1 MWRNRYRIGE
11 MTLDHMFNPRA
22 VAVVGAS
29 GAVHNPATSIFLNN
43 LMNFGYEGKVYPIN
57 PNFEEVCGLKAYPT
71 ILDVPGP
78 IDHVISGVKAT
89 LIPELLKQCIAKGVS
104 TLHLYTAGFAET
116 GDDDRSDMQQ
126 DIVDTAKDSGVR
138 IIGPNCMG
146 IYAPKAG
153 ISFCPDFPKESG
165 KVGFIAQSG
174 SYSLLVV
181 RGAAAR
187 GVRFSKM
194 VSYGNA
200 CDVDEC
206 DLLEY
211 LGKDPET
218 EIIAAYIEGTR
229 DGNRLRKVL
238 QEAASRKPVLIIKKG
253 HTEAGKRGA
262 SSHTGAMAG
271 DDKAW
276 DAAIKQAGAI
286 RVEDFEELVD
296 LLTTFQFLKPPKGK
310 KTVVI
315 GIGGG
320 PSVRSADDC
329 ERAGLTLH
337 RIPDKMVRELRKTA
351 PTAGSMLRNPVDVG
365 AYNIDWTHVID
376 TLSAWPENDL
386 FLWQIAP
393 DIEPFP
399 NEGFYR
405 QFCIDQRAK
414 FIEGFVK
421 SGKPVAVA
429 VHMVERKEAM
439 EIQHTT
445 RELCIEHGVPFYTSV
460 YSAARAIVKFIDYHE
475 RLKGRKK

>member
-1 MWRNRYRIGE
+1 
-11 MTLDHMFNPRA
+11 MTFDHMFNPRS

-43 LMNFGYEGKVYPIN
+43 LLSFGYKGKIYPIN
-57 PNFEEVCGLKAYPT
+57 PNFAEVCGLKTYPT
-71 ILDVPGP
+71 VLDVPGP
-78 IDHVISGVKAT
+78 VDHVISGVKAS
-89 LIPELLKQCIAKGVS
+89 IVPELLKQCIAKGVS

-116 GDDDRSDMQQ
+116 GDDDRCGQQQ
-126 DIVDTAKDSGVR
+126 DIVAIAKDSGVR

-146 IYAPKAG
+146 IYSPKAG
-153 ISFCPDFPKESG
+153 ISFCPDFPKEPG
-165 KVGFIAQSG
+165 KVGFISQSG

-181 RGAAAR
+181 RGASAR

-211 LGKDPET
+211 LGNDPET

-229 DGNRLRKVL
+229 DGKRLRKVL
-238 QEAASRKPVLIIKKG
+238 TEAASRKPVLIIKKG

-271 DDKAW
+271 DDKTW
-276 DAAIKQAGAI
+276 DAMIRQAGAI

-296 LLTTFQFLKPPKGK
+296 LLTTFQFFKLPKSK
-310 KTVVI
+310 NTVLI

-329 ERAGLTLH
+329 ERAGLILH
-337 RIPDKMVRELRKTA
+337 RIPNEIMHELRKTA

-365 AYNIDWTHVID
+365 AYNMDWTHVIQ
-376 TLSAWPENDL
+376 TLAAWTENDM

-414 FIEGFVK
+414 FIVDFIK
-421 SGKPVAVA
+421 SGKPLAVA

-439 EIQHTT
+439 DILHTT
-445 RELCIEHGVPFYTSV
+445 RETCIRNGVPFYTSV
-460 YSAARAIVKFIDYHE
+460 YSAARAIVKFMDYHA
-475 RLKGRKK
+475 RLRSV

>member
-1 MWRNRYRIGE
+1 MNF
-11 MTLDHMFNPRA
+11 DHMFNPRSI
-22 VAVVGAS
+22 AVVGAS

-43 LMNFGYEGKVYPIN
+43 LLSFGYKGKVYPIN
-57 PNFEEVCGLKAYPT
+57 PTVQEVSGLKTYPT
-71 ILDVPGP
+71 VLDVPGP
-78 IDHVISGVKAT
+78 VDHVISGVKASM
-89 LIPELLKQCIAKGVS
+89 IPELLKQCIAKGVG

-116 GDDDRSDMQQ
+116 GDDDRCHMQQ
-126 DIVDTAKDSGVR
+126 DMVATAKNSGVR
-138 IIGPNCMG
+138 ILGPNCMG
-146 IYAPKAG
+146 IYSPGAG
-153 ISFCPDFPKESG
+153 ISFCPDFPADAG
-165 KVGFIAQSG
+165 AVGFISQSG

-181 RGAAAR
+181 RAAAAR

-200 CDVDEC
+200 CDIDEC

-211 LGKDPET
+211 LGNDKET
-218 EIIAAYIEGTR
+218 KIIAAYIEGTR

-238 QEAASRKPVLIIKKG
+238 IEAAAKKPVIIIKKG

-271 DDKAW
+271 DDKVW
-276 DAAIKQAGAI
+276 DAMIKQAGAI

-296 LLTTFQFLKPPKGK
+296 VLTTFQFFKMPKSK
-310 KTVVI
+310 KTVLI

-329 ERAGLTLH
+329 ERAGLTLPH
-337 RIPDKMVRELRKTA
+337 IPNEIVHELRKTA

-365 AYNIDWTHVID
+365 AYHMDWNHVID
-376 TLSAWPENDL
+376 TLSAWPENDM
-386 FLWQIAP
+386 FIWQIAP

-405 QFCIDQRAK
+405 QFCVDQRAK
-414 FIEGFVK
+414 FMEEFVNC
-421 SGKPVAVA
+421 GKPIAVA

-445 RELCIEHGVPFYTSV
+445 RELCIRHGVPFYSSV
-460 YSAARAIVKFIDYHE
+460 YSAARAIVKFIDYHN
-475 RLKGRKK
+475 RQQSS

>member
-1 MWRNRYRIGE
+1 
-11 MTLDHMFNPRA
+11 MTLDRMFNPRA

-29 GAVHNPATSIFLNN
+29 GAVHNAATSIFLNN
-43 LMNFGYEGKVYPIN
+43 LMNFGYKGKVYPVN

-71 ILDVPGP
+71 VLDVPGP
-78 IDHVISGVKAT
+78 LDHVISGVKAS
-89 LIPELLKQCIAKGVS
+89 LIPDLLKQCIDKGVS

-116 GDDDRSDMQQ
+116 GDDDRCHMQKG
-126 DIVDTAKDSGVR
+126 IVDIARDSGLR

-153 ISFCPDFPKESG
+153 ISFCPDFPKDVG

-181 RGAAAR
+181 RGASAR

-211 LGKDPET
+211 LGNDPET
-218 EIIAAYIEGTR
+218 EIVAAYIEGTR
-229 DGNRLRKVL
+229 DGGRLRKVL
-238 QEAASRKPVLIIKKG
+238 TGAAAKKPVLIIKKG

-271 DDKAW
+271 DDRMW
-276 DAAIKQAGAI
+276 DAMIRQAGAI
-286 RVEDFEELVD
+286 RAEDFEELID
-296 LLTTFQFLKPPKGK
+296 LLTTFQFLKLPKGK
-310 KTVVI
+310 KAVVI

-329 ERAGLTLH
+329 ERAGLVLH
-337 RIPDKMVRELRKTA
+337 HIPNQMVQELRKTA
-351 PTAGSMLRNPVDVG
+351 PVAGSMLRNPVDVG
-365 AYNIDWTHVID
+365 AYNMDWNHVID
-376 TLSAWPENDL
+376 TLSAWTDNDM

-405 QFCIDQRAK
+405 QYCVDQRAK
-414 FIEGFVK
+414 FIEEFVK
-421 SGKPVAVA
+421 CGKPIAVA

-439 EIQHTT
+439 EILHTT
-445 RELCIEHGVPFYTSV
+445 RELCIRHGVPFYSSV
-460 YSAARAIVKFIDYHE
+460 YSAARAIVKFIDYNE
-475 RLKGRKK
+475 RIKEAKK